1 MWKYLGHLHFGRR
14 TDPEGFP
21 ALPLNG
27 GAGAQSGGRGDKALL
42 EVCVRARVWLFA
54 VSLCAT
60 ADYVADVT
68 TKTPSLS
75 PRDGEGK
82 AGEPACFF
90 EFRCTA
96 RF

>member
-1 MWKYLGHLHFGRR
+1 MGRR

-75 PRDGEGK
+75 LPEIGR
-82 AGEPACFF
+82 
-90 EFRCTA
+90 A
-96 RF
+96 RPVNLPIFSSLGVQRGFKNK